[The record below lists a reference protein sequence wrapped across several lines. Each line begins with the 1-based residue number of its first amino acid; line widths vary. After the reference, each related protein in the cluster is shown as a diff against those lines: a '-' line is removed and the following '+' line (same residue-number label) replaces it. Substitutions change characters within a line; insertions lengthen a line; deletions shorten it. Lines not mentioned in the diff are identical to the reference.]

1 MTSAER
7 LTNLNQLRWDDLG
20 TSLRRAKLPTE
31 RWDPI
36 SVKLPSSSSC
46 KAKRYA
52 RQLYQKRCWM
62 ATGKRAAST
71 EGASV
76 ESSCLEQI
84 KPVISLSVAV
94 DREGEP
100 LGLVAD
106 ARDVVR
112 VAICYALR

>member
-7 LTNLNQLRWDDLG
+7 LANLNQLRWDDLG

-31 RWDPI
+31 PWDPI

-46 KAKRYA
+46 KGKRYA
-52 RQLYQKRCWM
+52 RQLYQKRSWT
-62 ATGKRAAST
+62 AAGKRAASR

-76 ESSCLEQI
+76 RSSCLEQI